1 MRSMATNMTA
11 VHQSA
16 YGLDAIG
23 IREKP
28 APSAGPEQVRIKVTA
43 STVNPMDWHLAM
55 GAALA
60 KWGCVAARQL
70 AQRLTNSRRVKR

>member
-43 STVNPMDWHLAM
+43 STVNPMGLAPCH
-55 GAALA
+55 GR
-60 KWGCVAARQL
+60 G
-70 AQRLTNSRRVKR
+70 SRRVGMRGCEATGSAPHK